1 MRRIDNHVGLTGP
14 GILAS
19 NSEVI
24 IMRTAGISTW
34 RITMA
39 TIKPALAFIIIG
51 LLIGELMLPDFERT
65 ARVSR
70 EKAME
75 DDVTPTLIAT
85 TIPILICLVSG
96 YVLLKRAN

>member
-1 MRRIDNHVGLTGP
+1 MRRIDNHVGLTGL

-19 NSEVI
+19 NSELI
-24 IMRTAGISTW
+24 IMRTAGISTR
-34 RITMA
+34 RITMV
-39 TIKPALAFIIIG
+39 TIKPALTFIIIG
-51 LLIGELMLPDFERT
+51 LLMGELMPPDFERT
-65 ARVSR
+65 TRVSH

-75 DDVTPTLIAT
+75 DDINPRLIAT